1 MHLLLQGLSKI
12 KVDQNII
19 RGGLFLVC
27 KVSNNPGHPAT
38 SLKPA
43 TIPDKLNCIACLSF
57 LFKGVAVYNLSRN
70 TQKKHSNYEEH
81 YKTQDS
87 TKPETT
93 TNRNQRNLGS
103 GIQQQSRIHTIFNMF
118 ALHLSAISFVILAVL
133 SKASVIQNMSDC
145 SQAIMIELCTKYS
158 LHTVQKI
165 ICLLA
170 LLTSSQIFKNVN
182 GLLKQGL
189 MIDMKT
195 RLQLWVTLDTQS

>member
-43 TIPDKLNCIACLSF
+43 TILDKLNCIACLSF

-87 TKPETT
+87 TKPERQPQTET
-93 TNRNQRNLGS
+93 KE
-103 GIQQQSRIHTIFNMF
+103 
-118 ALHLSAISFVILAVL
+118 ILAVAFNNRVEYIPYL
-133 SKASVIQNMSDC
+133 
-145 SQAIMIELCTKYS
+145 
-158 LHTVQKI
+158 
-165 ICLLA
+165 ICLPFTF
-170 LLTSSQIFKNVN
+170 LLFH
-182 GLLKQGL
+182 LLSWQYCLKHQ
-189 MIDMKT
+189 
-195 RLQLWVTLDTQS
+195 